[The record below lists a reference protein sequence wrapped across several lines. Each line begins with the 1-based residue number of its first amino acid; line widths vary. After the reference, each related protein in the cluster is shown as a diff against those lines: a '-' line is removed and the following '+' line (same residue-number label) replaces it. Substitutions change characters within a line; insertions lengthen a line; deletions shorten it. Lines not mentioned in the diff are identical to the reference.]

1 MTYPDPRDPCN
12 DATIDKPCDDLGE
25 PGDVTEH
32 EVQCAQK
39 NWCLGLLKL
48 CEAYRNDRRNF
59 RPYAE
64 AFIYEFYDFNEGRVF
79 FRPTLAMF
87 PNNFR
92 TTFDG
97 TLEYFIGAN
106 WNPDLPD
113 DPNDGFAKKPFV
125 RAAFSNRVDQETVAI
140 QRFGNVAVAM
150 GNVCLTDNRDETTV
164 VDKVF
169 AYRKD
174 ENDKNRLKL
183 IVHMS
188 AKRNVPGEA
197 AVE

>member
-1 MTYPDPRDPCN
+1 
-12 DATIDKPCDDLGE
+12 
-25 PGDVTEH
+25 
-32 EVQCAQK
+32 
-39 NWCLGLLKL
+39 LGLLKISD
-48 CEAYRNDRRNF
+48 AYRNDRRNF

-64 AFIYEFYDFNEGRVF
+64 EFIYEFYDFEEGRVF
-79 FRPTLAMF
+79 FRPTLAVF

-106 WNPDLPD
+106 WDPNDPDD
-113 DPNDGFAKKPFV
+113 DPNDGFAKKHFI
-125 RAAFSNRVDQETVAI
+125 RATYSNRVDEETIAI

-150 GNVCLTDNRDETTV
+150 GNVCLTERVAGGEKTTV

-174 ENDKNRLKL
+174 DDHNLKL

-188 AKRNVPGEA
+188 ALRNEPGKP